1 MKFKFIYI
9 FKNSRDRLSRPMQ
22 RNLSSAMLVR
32 NFFFSFWNLNKKI

>member
-32 NFFFSFWNLNKKI
+32 NFFFLFEI